1 MPDYVFKICLL
12 GDAGVGKTSLVYR
25 FIENRFSRDF
35 KSTLGVNLLK
45 KRVKVKGFDTKDY
58 DVTAQI
64 WDLGGQAAYKKL
76 RKLYLEGSQGALLVF
91 DITARE
97 SFDKLDE
104 WVNAL
109 LEGRPNVPIILI
121 GNKMDLDQN
130 RQVALEEAQ
139 AYAKKMKMPMDVLFT
154 SAATGEGV
162 ETAFHKLIQHI
173 LQNPKAVNPD

>member
-1 MPDYVFKICLL
+1 MADFVYKITLL

-45 KRVKVKGFDTKDY
+45 KRVKVKGPDGNDY
-58 DVTAQI
+58 DVTTQI

-91 DITARE
+91 DITSKE
-97 SFDKLDE
+97 SFQNLHE
-104 WVNAL
+104 WISAL
-109 LEGRPNVPIILI
+109 YEGREKIPLILI
-121 GNKMDLDQN
+121 GNKLDLEQN
-130 RQVALEEAQ
+130 RQVSIEEAH
-139 AYAKKMKMPMDVLFT
+139 AYAKSLDLKFDVLLT

-162 ETAFHKLIQHI
+162 EEAFLKLIELLLSQSKKSKS
-173 LQNPKAVNPD
+173 N